1 MDALIAGIQS
11 ALTLAPLLAIAAGV
25 SIGIFMGAVPG
36 LTAAMAIAL
45 LAPVTFGLDPL
56 TAVAFLIG
64 IYKGGTF
71 GGSISA
77 ILLNVP
83 GSPEATATAF
93 DGYPLSKSGR
103 AKQALQ
109 MALFASVCGAIL
121 ADLMLYAVAGP
132 FSKIA
137 LKFGPAELTFVVL
150 FAFTFV
156 AGLTGRSMARG
167 LTACAFGVLCAMV
180 GLDPMSAA
188 PRMTFGHVELLDGL
202 PLLPIAIGMLGLAE
216 VMVAAERAYLHRR
229 NANLETPPPISATSG
244 PSLSL
249 SSLAGHWKTILRSS
263 LIGSAI
269 GALPGIGASLAAFIG
284 YGAAQKYS
292 KTPERF
298 GKGCLDGVA
307 GPEAA
312 NSAVVGGSFV
322 PLLTLG
328 IPGNVTTALLI
339 GTFLVHGI
347 EPGPHVFKTDPALIY
362 GIFTILFIA
371 NFVNLAVGLMGSG
384 LYSHIVKAPE
394 YVSYSIIGLTC
405 LTGVYAS
412 TNSIFSLYVMII
424 FAVIGFFMKKFD
436 YSFVAFLI
444 GFVLAPEFEVSFRS
458 FLLVAQGDPLGFLF
472 QRPIALLFCVMTIIA
487 VLRITWTEH
496 QKRTK
501 QTQSSTHALET
512 PLGAKNK

>member
-1 MDALIAGIQS
+1 MEALLSGIS
-11 ALTLAPLLAIAAGV
+11 AATALGPLVGITIGV
-25 SIGIFMGAVPG
+25 TIGIFMGAVPG

-93 DGYPLSKSGR
+93 DGYPLSRSGR
-103 AKQALQ
+103 AKEALQ

-121 ADLMLYAVAGP
+121 ADLLLYLVAAP

-156 AGLTGRSMARG
+156 AGLTGKSMARG

-180 GLDPMSAA
+180 GLDPMSAS
-188 PRMTFGHVELLDGL
+188 PRLTFGFVELLDGL

-216 VMVAAERAYLHRR
+216 VMVAAERAFRR
-229 NANLETPPPISATSG
+229 RTDPDTKDNTPISATSG
-244 PSLSL
+244 PALSPRHFA
-249 SSLAGHWKTILRSS
+249 SYWKTVLRSS

-284 YGAAQKYS
+284 YGTARKYS
-292 KTPERF
+292 KTPEKF
-298 GKGCLDGVA
+298 GQGTLDGVA

-347 EPGPHVFKTDPALIY
+347 EPGPHVFKTEPALIY

-371 NFVNLAVGLMGSG
+371 NFVNLAVGLLGSG
-384 LYSHIVKAPE
+384 LYAHVVKAPE

-405 LTGVYAS
+405 MTGVFAS
-412 TNSIFSLYVMII
+412 TNSIFSLYIMII
-424 FAVIGFFMKKFD
+424 FAVIGYLMKKFD

-458 FLLVAQGDPLGFLF
+458 FLLVAQGDPIGFLF

-487 VLRITWTEH
+487 IVQITWSEH
-496 QKRTK
+496 RKRSSQAHTAKDVSADAADADTK
-501 QTQSSTHALET
+501 
-512 PLGAKNK
+512 

>member
-1 MDALIAGIQS
+1 MEALIAGIQN
-11 ALTLAPLLAIAAGV
+11 ATGLGPILAITAGV

-45 LAPVTFGLDPL
+45 LAPITFGLDPL

-93 DGYPLSKSGR
+93 DGYPMSKSGR

-109 MALFASVCGAIL
+109 MALLASVCGAIL
-121 ADLMLYAVAGP
+121 ADLMLFAVSGP
-132 FSKIA
+132 FSKFA

-156 AGLTGRSMARG
+156 AGLTGKSLSRG
-167 LTACAFGVLCAMV
+167 LIACAFGVLCAMV
-180 GLDPMSAA
+180 GLDPMTAS
-188 PRMTFGHVELLDGL
+188 PRMTFGVVELLDGL

-216 VMVAAERAYLHRR
+216 VMVAAERAFRRR
-229 NANLETPPPISATSG
+229 NGGGSGQDVTAISATSG
-244 PSLSL
+244 PALSL
-249 SSLAGHWKTILRSS
+249 SEFGSHWKTVLRSS

-269 GALPGIGASLAAFIG
+269 GALPGIGASLAAFMG
-284 YGAAQKYS
+284 YGSAKKYS
-292 KTPERF
+292 KTPEQF
-298 GKGCLDGVA
+298 GTGTLDGVA

-347 EPGPHVFKTDPALIY
+347 EPGPHVFKTEPALIY

-371 NFVNLAVGLMGSG
+371 NFINLAIGLLGSG
-384 LYSHIVKAPE
+384 LYAHVVKAPE

-405 LTGVYAS
+405 MTGVFVS
-412 TNSIFSLYVMII
+412 TNSIISLYVMII
-424 FAVIGFFMKKFD
+424 FAVIGYLMKKFD

-458 FLLVAQGDPLGFLF
+458 FLLVAQGDPLGFLIT
-472 QRPIALLFCVMTIIA
+472 RPIALVFCIMTLIA
-487 VLRITWTEH
+487 VVRIAWAEN
-496 QKRTK
+496 QKRSQPNPNMTK
-501 QTQSSTHALET
+501 
-512 PLGAKNK
+512 KV

>member
-1 MDALIAGIQS
+1 MDALLAGIQNATS
-11 ALTLAPLLAIAAGV
+11 VEPLLAILAGV

-83 GSPEATATAF
+83 GSPEATATAI
-93 DGYPLSKSGR
+93 DGYPLSRKGR
-103 AKQALQ
+103 AKQVLQ
-109 MALFASVCGAIL
+109 MALYASVAGAIL
-121 ADLMLYAVAGP
+121 ADLLLYLVAAP

-156 AGLTGRSMARG
+156 AGLTGKSMARG

-180 GLDPMSAA
+180 GLDPMNAS
-188 PRMTFGHVELLDGL
+188 PRMTFGFVELLDGL

-216 VMVAAERAYLHRR
+216 VMVAAERAYARWLGGTKHS
-229 NANLETPPPISATSG
+229 AESISATSG
-244 PSLSL
+244 PALSIAEFT
-249 SSLAGHWKTILRSS
+249 SHWKTILRSS

-269 GALPGIGASLAAFIG
+269 GALPGIGASLAAFVG
-284 YGAAQKYS
+284 YGTARKYS
-292 KTPERF
+292 KTPEEF
-298 GKGCLDGVA
+298 GKGILDGVA

-328 IPGNVTTALLI
+328 IPGNVSTALLI

-347 EPGPHVFKTDPALIY
+347 EPGPHVFRSEPALIY
-362 GIFTILFIA
+362 GIFTILFLA
-371 NFVNLAVGLMGSG
+371 NFVNLAVGLLGSG
-384 LYSHIVKAPE
+384 LYSHIVKAPQ

-405 LTGVYAS
+405 MTGVFAS
-412 TNSIFSLYVMII
+412 TNSLFSLYIMII
-424 FAVIGFFMKKFD
+424 FAVIGYLMKKFD

-458 FLLVAQGDPLGFLF
+458 FLLVAQGDPLGFLI
-472 QRPIALLFCVMTIIA
+472 QRPIAMLFCVIT
-487 VLRITWTEH
+487 VLSVVRIVWTEH
-496 QKRTK
+496 QKRAA
-501 QTQSSTHALET
+501 QEPSTSASHA
-512 PLGAKNK
+512 K

>member
-1 MDALIAGIQS
+1 MEALITGVQS
-11 ALTLAPLLAIAAGV
+11 AMSLGPLLAITAGV

-109 MALFASVCGAIL
+109 MALFASVCGALL
-121 ADLMLYAVAGP
+121 ADLALYAVAGP
-132 FSKIA
+132 FSRFAI
-137 LKFGPAELTFVVL
+137 KFGPAELTFVVL

-156 AGLTGRSMARG
+156 AGLTGKSLSRG
-167 LTACAFGVLCAMV
+167 LIACAFGVLCAMV
-180 GLDPMSAA
+180 GLDPMSAS
-188 PRMTFGHVELLDGL
+188 PRMTFGIVELLDGL

-216 VMVAAERAYLHRR
+216 VMVAAERAFLRGR
-229 NANLETPPPISATSG
+229 GSKAAADAPISATSG
-244 PSLSL
+244 PSLSPATF
-249 SSLAGHWKTILRSS
+249 AGHWKTIVRSS

-269 GALPGIGASLAAFIG
+269 GALPGIGASLAAFLG
-284 YGAAQKYS
+284 YGAAKKYS
-292 KTPERF
+292 KTPEKF
-298 GKGCLDGVA
+298 GTGTLDGVA

-347 EPGPHVFKTDPALIY
+347 EPGPHVFKTEPDLIY
-362 GIFTILFIA
+362 GIFTILFVA
-371 NFVNLAVGLMGSG
+371 NFINLAVGLLGSG
-384 LYSHIVKAPE
+384 LYSHVVKAPE

-405 LTGVYAS
+405 MTGVFAS
-412 TNSIFSLYVMII
+412 TNSIVSLYIMII
-424 FAVIGFFMKKFD
+424 FAVIGYLMKKFD

-458 FLLVAQGDPLGFLF
+458 YLLVAQGDPLGFLIT
-472 QRPIALLFCVMTIIA
+472 RPIALVFCIMTVIA
-487 VLRITWTEH
+487 VVRITWDEH
-496 QKRTK
+496 RKRMR
-501 QTQSSTHALET
+501 A
-512 PLGAKNK
+512 

>member
-1 MDALIAGIQS
+1 MEALLAGIQNAM
-11 ALTLAPLLAIAAGV
+11 ALGPLLAITAGV
-25 SIGIFMGAVPG
+25 SIGIFMGAIPG

-56 TAVAFLIG
+56 TAIAFLIG

-83 GSPEATATAF
+83 GSPEAMATAF
-93 DGYPLSKSGR
+93 DGYPLAKSGR

-121 ADLMLYAVAGP
+121 ADLMLFAIAGP
-132 FSKIA
+132 FSKFA

-156 AGLTGRSMARG
+156 AGLTGKSMARG
-167 LTACAFGVLCAMV
+167 LSACAFGVLCAMV

-216 VMVAAERAYLHRR
+216 VMVAAERAYLNRMD
-229 NANLETPPPISATSG
+229 ASSKGAPPISPTSG

-249 SSLAGHWKTILRSS
+249 GEFAGHWKTILRSS

-292 KTPERF
+292 KTPEQF

-347 EPGPHVFKTDPALIY
+347 EPGPHVFKTEPSLIY
-362 GIFTILFIA
+362 GIFTILFVA
-371 NFVNLAVGLMGSG
+371 NFINLVVGLLGSG
-384 LYSHIVKAPE
+384 LYAHIVKAPE

-405 LTGVYAS
+405 LTGVFAS
-412 TNSIFSLYVMII
+412 TNSLFSLYIMII
-424 FAVIGFFMKKFD
+424 FAVIGYLMKKFD

-458 FLLVAQGDPLGFLF
+458 FLLVAQGDPIGFLF

-487 VLRITWTEH
+487 VLRITLTEH
-496 QKRTK
+496 KKRARQPQPSTPDPQTPTGTK
-501 QTQSSTHALET
+501 D
-512 PLGAKNK
+512 

>member
-1 MDALIAGIQS
+1 MDALLTGVQN
-11 ALTLAPLLAIAAGV
+11 ALTLGPLIAIAAGV
-25 SIGIFMGAVPG
+25 SVGIFMGAVPG

-45 LAPVTFGLDPL
+45 LAPITFGMDPL
-56 TAVAFLIG
+56 TAIAFLIG

-93 DGYPLSKSGR
+93 DGYPLARSGR
-103 AKQALQ
+103 VKQALQ
-109 MALFASVCGAIL
+109 MALFASVGGALL
-121 ADLMLYAVAGP
+121 ADLLLYVVAAP
-132 FSKIA
+132 FSTIA
-137 LKFGPAELTFVVL
+137 LKFGPTELTFVVL

-156 AGLTGRSMARG
+156 AGLTGKSMLRG
-167 LTACAFGVLCAMV
+167 MTACAFGVLCAMV
-180 GLDPMSAA
+180 GLDPMSAS
-188 PRMTFGHVELLDGL
+188 PRMTFGYVELLDGL

-216 VMVAAERAYLHRR
+216 VMMAAERAVKRR
-229 NANLETPPPISATSG
+229 RSGADIGTAAISSTSG
-244 PSLSL
+244 PSLSIGVFL
-249 SSLAGHWKTILRSS
+249 SHWKTVLRSS

-269 GALPGIGASLAAFIG
+269 GALPGIGASMAAFVG
-284 YGAAQKYS
+284 YGSARRYS
-292 KTPERF
+292 RTPENF
-298 GKGCLDGVA
+298 GKGSLDGVA

-328 IPGNVTTALLI
+328 IPGNVMTALLI

-347 EPGPHVFKTDPALIY
+347 EPGPHVFKTEPVLIY
-362 GIFTILFIA
+362 GIFTILFAA
-371 NFVNLAVGLMGSG
+371 NFLNLAIGLLGSG

-405 LTGVYAS
+405 LTGVFAS
-412 TNSIFSLYVMII
+412 TNSLFSLYIMII
-424 FAVIGFFMKKFD
+424 FAVIGYLMKKFD

-458 FLLVAQGDPLGFLF
+458 YLLVAQGDPVGLLL
-472 QRPIALLFCVMTIIA
+472 QRPIALVFCALTIIA
-487 VLRITWTEH
+487 IIRICWTEH
-496 QKRTK
+496 KNRDAAPSHLK
-501 QTQSSTHALET
+501 SSEH
-512 PLGAKNK
+512 